1 MNNNDSRIF
10 TQGIQHF
17 LTIQLFFEEVL
28 LNLNKAG
35 KHSRELGTTTRVMPA
50 VRECME
56 GKTTWPRN
64 LKATTE
70 KISNQD

>member
-1 MNNNDSRIF
+1 MF
-10 TQGIQHF
+10 AQGTQYF
-17 LTIQLFFEEVL
+17 LKIQLFFEEVL

-35 KHSRELGTTTRVMPA
+35 KYSRELATTARMMPA

-64 LKATTE
+64 LKATT
-70 KISNQD
+70 KKMSNQY

>member
-1 MNNNDSRIF
+1 MSNNHSHIF

-17 LTIQLFFEEVL
+17 VTIQLFFEEVL
-28 LNLNKAG
+28 LNLNKVR
-35 KHSRELGTTTRVMPA
+35 KLSRELTTTTRVMPV

-64 LKATTE
+64 LKATTK